1 MTPRILAHGALSPCE
16 PASDVKFWRNHM
28 PQVSEQQI
36 RADVE
41 AIIRRV
47 RPDVSGA
54 IGDGDRLRED
64 LGLDSIHSMELLSAV
79 TEKYEVD
86 VDMEEVQD
94 ITTVGDVVG
103 FLVKL
108 TS

>member
-1 MTPRILAHGALSPCE
+1 
-16 PASDVKFWRNHM
+16 M
-28 PQVSEQQI
+28 PKVSVEEI
-36 RADVE
+36 RSEVE

-47 RPDVSGA
+47 RPDVSGE
-54 IGDGDRLRED
+54 IHDTDRLRDD

-94 ITTVGDVVG
+94 ISTVGDVVG
-103 FLVKL
+103 FLAKL
-108 TS
+108 IA